1 VKIMVRTTIFA
12 ILLLGMAPAA
22 FAATSQQGGAAQT
35 FTFPTRYYDTARPG
49 DIDGRL
55 NITVY
60 PSGIVNGFYLSSDSG
75 RPVDVVGGVNGK
87 TIWLNIGGAD
97 RVNPLHLTGTFEN
110 GVLNATVSK
119 LGPGTHIFQST
130 DAKRVTS

>member
-1 VKIMVRTTIFA
+1 MNESMLKTAWEASQAALLVARIGSWVRGDLVKIMVRTTIFA

-60 PSGIVNGFYLSSDSG
+60 PSGIVNGFYLSTDTG
-75 RPVDVVGGVNGK
+75 RPVDVVGG
-87 TIWLNIGGAD
+87 
-97 RVNPLHLTGTFEN
+97 
-110 GVLNATVSK
+110 
-119 LGPGTHIFQST
+119 
-130 DAKRVTS
+130 

>member
-1 VKIMVRTTIFA
+1 VKIMVRTTILA

-22 FAATSQQGGAAQT
+22 FAATSQQGGAAQS

-55 NITVY
+55 IITVY
-60 PSGIVNGFYLSSDSG
+60 PSGIVNGFYLSSDVG

-87 TIWLNIGGAD
+87 AIWLNIGGAD
-97 RVNPLHLTGTFEN
+97 RSNPLHLTGTFEN

-119 LGPGTHIFQST
+119 IGPGTHIFQST
-130 DAKRVTS
+130 DATRVAS